1 MSTKERKILEKE
13 NRKEH
18 ILNAA
23 MYVMEQHGI
32 FGLSIDLI
40 AKETD
45 LAKGTIYLYFKS
57 KEEILSTLSLKA
69 RKMLLEEFKKIKNM
83 NLSGINEIKQIVIE
97 NFNFYKK
104 SPLNYNLVSLYE
116 VNNNLIETEQI
127 ANVGTEITAV
137 VVGMLEKAKSEGT
150 LNKNIDAL
158 NFTFCLWGMTMG
170 MIQLINVRGHLMQQE
185 LGLTEETLLNNY
197 LQSLEFGITN

>member
-1 MSTKERKILEKE
+1 M
-13 NRKEH
+13 
-18 ILNAA
+18 
-23 MYVMEQHGI
+23 
-32 FGLSIDLI
+32 
-40 AKETD
+40 
-45 LAKGTIYLYFKS
+45 
-57 KEEILSTLSLKA
+57 
-69 RKMLLEEFKKIKNM
+69 
-83 NLSGINEIKQIVIE
+83 
-97 NFNFYKK
+97 
-104 SPLNYNLVSLYE
+104 
-116 VNNNLIETEQI
+116 NNNLIETEEI